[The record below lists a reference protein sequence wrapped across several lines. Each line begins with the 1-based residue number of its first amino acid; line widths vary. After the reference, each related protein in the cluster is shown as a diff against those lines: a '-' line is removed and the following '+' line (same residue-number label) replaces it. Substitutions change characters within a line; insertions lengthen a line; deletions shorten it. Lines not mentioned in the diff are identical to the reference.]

1 MLLPNAKAF
10 YDAVR
15 DHLFGGKLS
24 QAQVNGLTA
33 ILNAWPEDQDAR
45 WVAYSLATA
54 YHETGRTME
63 PVRETFAKT
72 DAEARL
78 KLKARAYAR
87 SDSETGHAYYGRGL
101 VQLTWRTN
109 YEEWGQELGL
119 DLVRNPDLA
128 LALTNAAKILVGGM
142 MKGTFTG
149 KTLARFFNSMDDDP
163 RNARK
168 IINGTDRAAD
178 IAVYHQHFLDAL
190 LKAGMKSPYERK
202 P

>member
-1 MLLPNAKAF
+1 MKLANEALF
-10 YDAVR
+10 YSTVR
-15 DHLFGGKLS
+15 TTLFGGKLS
-24 QAQVNGLTA
+24 QDQVDGLAA
-33 ILNAWPEDQDAR
+33 ILDAWPEGQDAR

-54 YHETGRTME
+54 YHETGRTMQ

-78 KLKARAYAR
+78 KLKSRAYAR
-87 SDSETGHAYYGRGL
+87 ADSETGEAYYGRGL
-101 VQLTWRTN
+101 VQLTWRIN
-109 YEEWGQELGL
+109 YEEWSAELGV
-119 DLVRNPDLA
+119 DLVRKPDLA
-128 LALTNAAKILVGGM
+128 LDMGNAARILVGGM

-178 IAVYHQHFLDAL
+178 IAGYHHQFLDAL
-190 LKAGMKSPYERK
+190 LKSGMKSPYVRT

>member
-1 MLLPNAKAF
+1 MILPNAKAF

-15 DHLFGGKLS
+15 GSLFGGKLTQS
-24 QAQVNGLTA
+24 QVKGLEA
-33 ILNAWPEDQDAR
+33 ILRHWPEKQDAR

-54 YHETGRTME
+54 FHETGRTME

-78 KLKARAYAR
+78 KLKSRAYAR
-87 SDSETGHAYYGRGL
+87 EDRETGHAYYGRGL
-101 VQLTWRTN
+101 VQLTWRVN
-109 YEEWGQELGL
+109 YEEWSAELGV

-128 LALTNAAKILVGGM
+128 LDLDNAARILVGGM

-149 KTLARFFNSMDDDP
+149 KTLARYFNAMDDDP
-163 RNARK
+163 RNARR

-178 IAVYHQHFLDAL
+178 IAVYHQNFLDAL
-190 LKAGMKSPYERK
+190 LKGGMRSPYERK